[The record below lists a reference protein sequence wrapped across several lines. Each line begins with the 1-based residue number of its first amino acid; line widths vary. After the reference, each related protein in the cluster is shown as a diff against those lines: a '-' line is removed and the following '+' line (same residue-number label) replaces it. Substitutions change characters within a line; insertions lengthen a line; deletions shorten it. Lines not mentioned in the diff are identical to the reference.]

1 MTPDGAVPLSQVD
14 LLVLKEVLLL
24 GEALQ
29 ALVAL
34 VWSLP
39 SVDPLMPD
47 QIGGMAESL
56 PTVRAPK
63 DPWAPARVHALV
75 DDEGFLLGEA
85 LLTLAALV
93 RLPLWVPRFAAVAA
107 DALHAPGAATCLVCG
122 WGSFY
127 LRVLLEALCGNV
139 DLLVRLMDKD
149 VLIFS
154 GLTATQRAVILLLHH
169 QHLLQTQALPTCN
182 T

>member
-56 PTVRAPK
+56 PTV
-63 DPWAPARVHALV
+63 
-75 DDEGFLLGEA
+75 
-85 LLTLAALV
+85 
-93 RLPLWVPRFAAVAA
+93 
-107 DALHAPGAATCLVCG
+107 
-122 WGSFY
+122 
-127 LRVLLEALCGNV
+127 
-139 DLLVRLMDKD
+139 
-149 VLIFS
+149 
-154 GLTATQRAVILLLHH
+154 
-169 QHLLQTQALPTCN
+169 
-182 T
+182 